1 MTDVWLPQRGH
12 ERTGCKDR
20 PAHARQVPEQQTVM
34 APMVGIQHHNLA
46 QGGCGAAAAR
56 GADGSVNWTSA
67 ATAHLGREHRP
78 ATRLGH
84 VHGTSLPHSC
94 NHTTQILPTDWAT
107 CTQQYTEITPQTH
120 NRQAAVPAEQP
131 PRAHTQVSSH
141 LFPKLMKG
149 RLTHSNTKAAK
160 AGRGAGDAGQVG
172 WQAHYCSW
180 SGRTPPACVS

>member
-1 MTDVWLPQRGH
+1 
-12 ERTGCKDR
+12 
-20 PAHARQVPEQQTVM
+20 M

-94 NHTTQILPTDWAT
+94 NHTTQILPTDRAT
-107 CTQQYTEITPQTH
+107 CTQQYTEITPDT
-120 NRQAAVPAEQP
+120 QP
-131 PRAHTQVSSH
+131 PGCSPCRAATQGTYSGVITPV
-141 LFPKLMKG
+141 PKTDEGQTDPQQHKGCQGRPWGKG
-149 RLTHSNTKAAK
+149 RRAGGVAGTLLLLEWTHSSCMCVLV
-160 AGRGAGDAGQVG
+160 QVTFKSP
-172 WQAHYCSW
+172 QMIH
-180 SGRTPPACVS
+180 